1 LIPVAVNLSAA
12 TVHDP
17 ELMGAVEAAL
27 SASGLPPSSIE
38 IEITESAI
46 MFDPEGA
53 LASLGSLV
61 DYGVRLSLDDFGTGY
76 SSLSYLQRLPVT
88 AVKIDKSFVEPLL
101 SDETA
106 RAIVRS
112 VVELAHSLGLSVIAE
127 GVDSEPVMEQ
137 LTALGCDG
145 LQGYYVASPM
155 SPELLEAWIA
165 SKAVE
170 TSERPL

>member
-1 LIPVAVNLSAA
+1 
-12 TVHDP
+12 VHDP
-17 ELMGAVEAAL
+17 ELMGAVTAAL
-27 SASGLPPSSIE
+27 TASGLPPSSIE

-53 LASLGSLV
+53 LMSLESLV

-101 SDETA
+101 SDDTA
-106 RAIVRS
+106 RAIVHS

-127 GVDSEPVMEQ
+127 GVDSAPVMEQ

-145 LQGYYVASPM
+145 LQGFYVASPM
-155 SPELLEAWIA
+155 GPALLESWIA
-165 SKAVE
+165 SKAIE
-170 TSERPL
+170 AAERPL